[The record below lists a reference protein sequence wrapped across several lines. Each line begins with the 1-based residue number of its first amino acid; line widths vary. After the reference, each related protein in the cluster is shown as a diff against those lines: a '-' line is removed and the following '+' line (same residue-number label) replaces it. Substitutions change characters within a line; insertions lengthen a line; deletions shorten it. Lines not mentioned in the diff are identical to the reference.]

1 MNEQNYNAYYSNQ
14 QAKLYPTA
22 PLPTAPPPYSS
33 QLPQQQQ
40 NSNFNFREERFREI
54 ITRHEINQFF
64 AGKLQVLSTFKIVFI
79 FDDSGSMNTQIE
91 DSPLNT
97 GLIKA
102 TRWDEL
108 KYFSKIAID
117 IASIFNENGTDIHFL
132 NRPPA
137 RQVTHVDQLASIFNI
152 KPAGYTPL
160 GRVLQ
165 IVLNENSNVFL
176 GENKLLVVVVTDG
189 EPTDDYGRTAT
200 FEFQRILQSRHK
212 NVYTTI
218 VSCTDDDDAMSYLN
232 NWDRT
237 IPRLDVVDDFRNE
250 RAQIVRAQGQHFRF
264 SFGDYIVKS
273 LVGSIDQQLDKLDEK
288 PNNIDDS
295 CCVLL

>member
-1 MNEQNYNAYYSNQ
+1 MTDQNYNAYYSND
-14 QAKLYPTA
+14 QAKFNPS
-22 PLPTAPPPYSS
+22 APPPYSS
-33 QLPQQQQ
+33 SYPSQQPQTQPQP
-40 NSNFNFREERFREI
+40 NFNHREERFREI
-54 ITRHEINQFF
+54 ITRHEISQFF
-64 AGKLQVLSTFKIVFI
+64 ANKLQVLSTFKIVFI
-79 FDDSGSMNTQIE
+79 FDDSGSMNSQIE

-108 KYFSKIAID
+108 KYFSRISLD

-137 RQVTHVDQLASIFNI
+137 RNITHVDQLSGVFNI

-165 IVLNENSNVFL
+165 LALNENSNVFL
-176 GENKLLVVVVTDG
+176 GENKLLVIIVTDG
-189 EPTDDYGRTAT
+189 EPTDEHGRNAVY
-200 FEFQRILQSRHK
+200 EFQRILQSRHK

-218 VSCTDDDDAMSYLN
+218 VSCTDDDESMSYLN
-232 NWDRT
+232 SWDKS

-250 RAQIVRAQGQHFRF
+250 RAQIVRAQGPHFRF

-273 LVGSIDQQLDKLDEK
+273 LVGSIDHELDKLDERNYVD
-288 PNNIDDS
+288 NND
-295 CCVLL
+295 CCALI